1 LADASLDVSN
11 GNLERAVVV
20 RLHDELGELAERFN
34 QMVHSMKESRD
45 SLQDAYEKLVRTQK
59 QLIQS
64 EKLAAIGEFVA
75 SIVHEIR
82 NPLSAV
88 KMNLRILETKC
99 STHGSVEEHFQLA
112 KSQTER
118 LEKMMTS
125 LLDYAKPI
133 TLNRQSVRLED
144 LLNGVL
150 REAET
155 QSEGYHVELKFHDA
169 SKMISVDSETVHQ
182 VLLNVLLNALQASNP
197 GGRIFLKTEDTVW
210 DDMPACLISV
220 KDEGHGIAPENMTRL
235 FEPFFTTHK
244 QGTGLGLPN
253 SKKIIEAHGGT
264 IRVRS
269 QEGEGTDV
277 EIIIPMET

>member
-1 LADASLDVSN
+1 
-11 GNLERAVVV
+11 
-20 RLHDELGELAERFN
+20 
-34 QMVHSMKESRD
+34 
-45 SLQDAYEKLVRTQK
+45 K

-99 STHGSVEEHFQLA
+99 STHGSVEEHFLLA

-133 TLNRQSVRLED
+133 TLNLQLVRLED

-155 QSEGYHVELKFHDA
+155 QSEGYHVEVKLHDA
-169 SKMISVDSETVHQ
+169 SKMIQVDSEKVHQ

-197 GGRIFLKTEDTVW
+197 GGRIFLKTEETVW

-269 QEGEGTDV
+269 QADEGTDV